1 MLLGRSAPTSLQGEG
16 MVNPQSIGRS
26 LIEWGATALPHRA

>member
-1 MLLGRSAPTSLQGEG
+1 MLVGRSAPTSSLQGEG

-26 LIEWGATALPHRA
+26 LDKMGRPARG